1 MSDLLSNDVFSM
13 GGYGFYVW
21 SSYALFVAVLAW
33 DFITPRLRERATL
46 RRIAMKQRRA
56 ETRNTP

>member
-1 MSDLLSNDVFSM
+1 MKDIFSM

-21 SSYALFVAVLAW
+21 SSYALFIAVLAW

-46 RRIAMKQRRA
+46 RRLALKQRRTDA
-56 ETRNTP
+56 RSSA